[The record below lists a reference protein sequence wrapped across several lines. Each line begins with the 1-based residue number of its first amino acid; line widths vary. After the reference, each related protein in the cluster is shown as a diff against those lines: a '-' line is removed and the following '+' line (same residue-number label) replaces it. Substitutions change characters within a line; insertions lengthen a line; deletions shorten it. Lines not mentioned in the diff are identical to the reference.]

1 MAITID
7 DLKYINNVFSLKV
20 ILEVAGLKYSTINS
34 KMYRGTQLDVDE
46 SKAISEAI
54 ESLGIKIDMKKLSKF
69 ERKEENDFGMLF
81 GITGFML
88 GGIRFILI
96 GIILI

>member
-69 ERKEENDFGMLF
+69 ERKEEAS
-81 GITGFML
+81 
-88 GGIRFILI
+88 
-96 GIILI
+96 